1 MRIEEC
7 PVKTAIDVIG
17 GKWKPL
23 ILFELKDG
31 PRRFG
36 QLRRAIQ
43 GIRHKVLAEQLGQ
56 LQQAGVLIRTV
67 QEGKIPQSEYRLSG
81 YGQTLRPALESLA
94 AWGLRHRAI
103 LSELSARDDLY
114 SVSP

>member
-1 MRIEEC
+1 MRIDEC

-36 QLRRAIQ
+36 QLRRNIQ

-56 LQQAGVLIRTV
+56 LQAQGILTRTM
-67 QEGKIPQSEYRLSG
+67 QEGKIPQSEYRLSD
-81 YGQTLRPALESLA
+81 YGQSLRPVLESLA
-94 AWGLRHRAI
+94 EWGIQHRRERAT
-103 LSELSARDDLY
+103 
-114 SVSP
+114 

>member
-7 PVKTAIDVIG
+7 PVKAAIDVIG

-31 PRRFG
+31 SKRFG
-36 QLRRAIQ
+36 QLRRNIQ

-56 LQQAGVLIRTV
+56 LQKEGILIRTV
-67 QEGKIPQSEYRLSG
+67 HESKVPQSEYRLSE
-81 YGQTLRPALESLA
+81 YGQSLRPVLQSLA
-94 AWGLRHRAI
+94 DWGMQHR
-103 LSELSARDDLY
+103 RTRGT
-114 SVSP
+114 